1 MSNEIKHGLYLSKD
15 EKSWDYFINGVQV
28 SKEEHKAFGEG
39 FMLMY
44 YEDRSA
50 TISDETM
57 AMFLNE
63 INEIVESVQLMC

>member
-50 TISDETM
+50 T
-57 AMFLNE
+57 
-63 INEIVESVQLMC
+63 